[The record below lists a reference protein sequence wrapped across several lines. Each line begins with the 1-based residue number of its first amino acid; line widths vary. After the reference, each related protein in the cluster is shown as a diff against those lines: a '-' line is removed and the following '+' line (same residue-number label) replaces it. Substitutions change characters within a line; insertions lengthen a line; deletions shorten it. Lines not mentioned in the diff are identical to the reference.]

1 MYKAHIRKEGTVQ
14 ELADHLLAVSSLASE
29 YSKKIEMTDFGY
41 ISGLLHDY
49 GKYNDLF
56 QRYLESGA
64 GNLKNGDSR
73 YVDFKRL
80 KGKIDHSTAGSQY
93 IENLNI
99 GNDIINHI
107 LQIIIA
113 SHHGGL
119 LDFINTEG
127 DMPFIKRMDKKID
140 KIEPMEDCKDLYYL
154 TLVDE
159 FKDKNKLVDEYTK
172 HLEKLKSLGDRE
184 IVLYMIGMTIRFLFS
199 CLIDGD
205 RTDTADFESPER
217 LEIKK
222 NNHVDWEQLEKI
234 FDEHINGFK
243 RRNEIDDYRNLV
255 SDACLE
261 KGKLEPGI
269 YRLTVPTGGGKT
281 LASFRFALEHVKRH
295 QMERIFYIIPYTSI
309 IDQNAQTLRDI
320 FKKGGFEDVI
330 LEHHS
335 NLTPEEDTEINQ
347 IAGENWDAPIVY
359 TTMVQFLETLFS
371 GGTRSVRRFHQLA
384 NSVII
389 FDEIQTLGVKNIF
402 IFNLAMKYLT
412 EICNSTV
419 ILCTAT
425 QPVLDSPYL
434 GKYKIIV
441 KNERDIT
448 RNITG
453 LEKAFK
459 RVIVHNLSN
468 NTSWKME
475 NTVELIINQIDKGKS
490 VLTIANTKKSALL
503 MANML
508 KEKEFDVYH
517 LSTSMCPTHRL
528 EILDKVREKLIESK
542 KAHGKPIICISTQLI
557 EAGVDVDFDVVIRHL
572 AGLDSIIQA
581 AGRCNRNGLLE
592 EHGDLFIV
600 DPIDE
605 TLGKLEDIK
614 IGKEITKRVMSE
626 YEDEIKSSDETGDLL
641 SSKYMERYFQ
651 LYFYQRK
658 DKMEY
663 QVFIKESGT
672 QDSILNLLSK
682 NINATNAA
690 KNEMLRTGNKI
701 TLPFAFKT
709 SGKYF
714 QAIDSITRGIIVP
727 FGQGVDIINRL
738 CSTDNPFEMTEL
750 LKKAQ
755 KFSVNLFQYQLDQ
768 FYKEGY
774 IHETQEG
781 SGILYLSDSYYG
793 EYGVGSND
801 GTGGNGIFC

>member
-1 MYKAHIRKEGTVQ
+1 MYKAHIRKDGIVQ
-14 ELADHLLAVSSLASE
+14 ELADHLFAVSSLASE
-29 YSKKIEMTDFGY
+29 YSKKIGMTDFGY
-41 ISGLLHDY
+41 ITGLLHDY

-56 QRYLESGA
+56 QRYLESGT
-64 GNLKNGDSR
+64 GNLKKGDPR
-73 YVDFKRL
+73 YVDFMRL

-93 IENLNI
+93 IENLEISNE
-99 GNDIINHI
+99 IINYI
-107 LQIIIA
+107 LQIVIA

-127 DMPFIKRMDKKID
+127 DMPFVKRMHKEID
-140 KIEPMEDCKDLYYL
+140 KIESLEDCKDLDYL
-154 TLVDE
+154 NLVDE
-159 FKDKNKLVDEYTK
+159 FRKKNNLEEEYRN

-184 IVLYMIGMTIRFLFS
+184 IVLYMVGMTIRFLFS

-222 NNHVDWEQLEKI
+222 KNQVDWEQLEKI
-234 FDEHINGFK
+234 FNEHISTFK
-243 RRNEIDDYRNLV
+243 RRNEIDDFRNLV

-281 LASFRFALEHVKRH
+281 LASFRFALEHVKRY
-295 QMERIFYIIPYTSI
+295 QMDRIVYIIPYTSI

-320 FKKGGFEDVI
+320 FKKEGFEDVI

-335 NLTPEEDTEINQ
+335 NLTPEEDTEVNQ

-371 GGTRSVRRFHQLA
+371 GGTKSVRRFHQLA

-389 FDEIQTLGVKNIF
+389 FDEIQTLGIKNIF
-402 IFNLAMKYLT
+402 MFNLAMKYLT
-412 EICNSTV
+412 EICNSTI

-425 QPVLDSPYL
+425 QPVLDSPNL
-434 GKYKIIV
+434 DKYKIKV
-441 KNERDIT
+441 KEKGDIT
-448 RNITG
+448 ENIKG
-453 LEKAFK
+453 LEQAFK
-459 RVIVHNLSN
+459 RVTVHNLAN
-468 NTSWKME
+468 NPNWKIE
-475 NTVELIINQIDKGKS
+475 NTVELITKQIDKGKS

-508 KEKEFDVYH
+508 KEKELAVYH

-528 EILDKVREKLIESK
+528 QILDNVREELIASK
-542 KAHGKPIICISTQLI
+542 KVNGKPIICISTQLI

-572 AGLDSIIQA
+572 AGLDSIVQA
-581 AGRCNRNGLLE
+581 AGRCNRNGLLQG
-592 EHGDLFIV
+592 HGDLYIV

-626 YEDEIKSSDETGDLL
+626 YEEERKSADDTEDLL

-658 DKMEY
+658 DKMDY
-663 QVFIKESGT
+663 QVYIKESST

-690 KNEMLRTGNKI
+690 KTGMLRTGNKMV
-701 TLPFAFKT
+701 LPFAFKT
-709 SGKYF
+709 AGKYF
-714 QAIDSITRGIIVP
+714 HAIDSVTRGVIVP
-727 FGQGVDIINRL
+727 FGQGVDIINGL
-738 CSTDNPFEMTEL
+738 CSTNNPFEMNEL

-768 FYKEGY
+768 LYKEGY

-781 SGILYLSDSYYG
+781 SGILYLSKGYYG
-793 EYGVGSND
+793 EYGVGPND